1 MTRLRVAE
9 RGGQGTGQAGV
20 SLLVPGASELGG
32 RISNPSPAE
41 SGSLMS
47 FSAWFRERL
56 AALSERKPQTFPESA
71 LPVKYSRA
79 AVLMLFWPGPDDA
92 VEVVFTK
99 RTETVSSHRGQV
111 SFPGGVFHA
120 GDKDMAATAL
130 RETQEELG
138 IDPGAVTIMGRLDDA
153 YSIAGHHV
161 VPYVG
166 WTGKAPGISAN
177 SNEVAEVIIA
187 DVRVLLRPEVN
198 TTHTVHFLGKPRTTH
213 AFDWAGGY
221 VWGLTADMLREFLNW
236 LDDEPCDRF
245 ERRLEKMDDMARRG
259 QN

>member
-1 MTRLRVAE
+1 M
-9 RGGQGTGQAGV
+9 G
-20 SLLVPGASELGG
+20 
-32 RISNPSPAE
+32 
-41 SGSLMS
+41 

-56 AALSERKPQTFPESA
+56 PSLRERRPRTFPENL
-71 LPVKYSRA
+71 LPDEYSRA

-92 VEVVFTK
+92 VEIVFTK

-120 GDKDMAATAL
+120 GDENMAATAL
-130 RETQEELG
+130 RETWEELG
-138 IDPGAVTIMGRLDDA
+138 IDPDVITIMGRLDDA
-153 YSIAGHHV
+153 WSIAGHHV
-161 VPYVG
+161 IPYVA
-166 WTGKAPGISAN
+166 WTDRAPGITVNAD
-177 SNEVAEVIIA
+177 EVAEVILA

-198 TTHTVHFLGKPRTTH
+198 TTRTVEFNGRPRTTH
-213 AFDWAGGY
+213 AFDWDGGY

-245 ERRLEKMDDMARRG
+245 ERRLEKMNDMARIQVRRG